1 MIRSR
6 YTRSERPLATSALPS
21 RKAPPVNTT
30 VRSRIAIAMTALV
43 LANAVGA
50 VFSWWAYGE
59 AARYSADARAAS
71 RRAAL
76 ASAAAERVTAWSAD
90 TGTLAFAAREAKRS
104 EDISGPYGN
113 VLGSELAA
121 TGALRRLDA
130 QFGSD
135 ARPLTGQWEE
145 LRLLTYLWVNSE
157 AIDGG
162 TDIRLSRMSDGRI
175 RASSQSNL
183 VAPQGFV
190 AQTASE
196 FRATIRQRTEA
207 LKDGTLRNL
216 VVSSEQD
223 AVEAAVAADEALALA
238 RNGTIATLLFV
249 LVLAVGAS
257 IWLYRSIAR
266 PLTSAR
272 DFADKVAGGDWT
284 ATYTLHRS
292 DEIGALTHAVE
303 NMKDAFV
310 RKATIM
316 SEMAGAVL
324 VTSGQVDAAAK
335 HAQQTVASGEISPTA
350 LAEDLAAVSART
362 ETLTGLA
369 AQMLQD

>member
-1 MIRSR
+1 
-6 YTRSERPLATSALPS
+6 
-21 RKAPPVNTT
+21 
-30 VRSRIAIAMTALV
+30 MTLLV
-43 LANAVGA
+43 VANAVGA
-50 VFSWWAYGE
+50 AFSWWAYGE
-59 AARYSADARAAS
+59 AARYSAEARIAS

-90 TGTLAFAAREAKRS
+90 TGALAFAAREAKRS

-121 TGALRRLDA
+121 TGALRRLGSQFAADA
-130 QFGSD
+130 
-135 ARPLTGQWEE
+135 APLADQWEE
-145 LRLLTYLWVNSE
+145 LRLLSYLWVNSE
-157 AIDGG
+157 AVDGG

-175 RASSQSNL
+175 RASGESNL
-183 VAPQGFV
+183 VAPQGFAEQEA
-190 AQTASE
+190 AQ
-196 FRATIRQRTEA
+196 FRTTIRQRTEA
-207 LKDGTLRNL
+207 LKDGTLRHI
-216 VVSSEQD
+216 VVNSEQE
-223 AVEAAVAADEALALA
+223 AVEAAVAADQALALA
-238 RNGTIATLLFV
+238 KDGTIATLLFV
-249 LVLAVGAS
+249 LLLAVVAS
-257 IWLYRSIAR
+257 IWLYRSIVR

-272 DFADKVAGGDWT
+272 DFADRVAGGDWT
-284 ATYTLHRS
+284 AAYTLHRS

-335 HAQQTVASGEISPTA
+335 HAQQTVASGEISPA
-350 LAEDLAAVSART
+350 DLAEDLAAVSSRT

>member
-1 MIRSR
+1 M
-6 YTRSERPLATSALPS
+6 
-21 RKAPPVNTT
+21 NTT
-30 VRSRIAIAMTALV
+30 VRSRIAIAMTMLV
-43 LANAVGA
+43 VANALGA
-50 VFSWWAYGE
+50 AFSWWAYGE
-59 AARYSADARAAS
+59 AARYSAEARAAS

-76 ASAAAERVTAWSAD
+76 ASAAAERITAWSAD
-90 TGTLAFAAREAKRS
+90 AGSLAFAARQAARS

-121 TGALRRLDA
+121 NGALRRIDT
-130 QFGSD
+130 QFGAD
-135 ARPLTGQWEE
+135 ARPLAEQWEE
-145 LRLLTYLWVNSE
+145 LKLLTYLWVNSE
-157 AIDGG
+157 AVEGG
-162 TDIRLSRMSDGRI
+162 TDIRLSRMPDGRI
-175 RASSQSNL
+175 RASAESNL
-183 VAPQGFV
+183 ITPPGF
-190 AQTASE
+190 ANQAATE

-207 LKDGTLRNL
+207 LKDGTLRIIVAN
-216 VVSSEQD
+216 SEQK
-223 AVEAAVAADEALALA
+223 ALEATLAADMAFAFA

-249 LVLAVGAS
+249 LLLAVVAS

-272 DFADKVAGGDWT
+272 DFADRVADGNWA
-284 ATYTLHRS
+284 ATFTHHRS

-335 HAQQTVASGEISPTA
+335 HAQQSVASGEVSPTD

>member
-1 MIRSR
+1 M
-6 YTRSERPLATSALPS
+6 
-21 RKAPPVNTT
+21 KTT
-30 VRSRIAIAMTALV
+30 VRSRIAIAMTILV
-43 LANAVGA
+43 VANAVGA
-50 VFSWWAYGE
+50 AFSWWAYGE
-59 AARYSADARAAS
+59 AARFSAEARTAS

-90 TGTLAFAAREAKRS
+90 AGTLAFAAREAKRS

-121 TGALRRLDA
+121 TGALRRLNT
-130 QFGSD
+130 QFGAD
-135 ARPLTGQWEE
+135 AAPVADQWEE

-157 AIDGG
+157 AVDGG

-175 RASSQSNL
+175 RASAESNL
-183 VAPQGFV
+183 VAPEGF
-190 AQTASE
+190 ADQTASQ
-196 FRATIRQRTEA
+196 FRTTIRQRTEA
-207 LKDGTLRNL
+207 LKDGTLRQI
-216 VVSSEQD
+216 VVGSEQN

-238 RNGTIATLLFV
+238 RNGTITTLLFV
-249 LVLAVGAS
+249 LLLAVGAS

-266 PLTSAR
+266 PLTNAR
-272 DFADKVAGGDWT
+272 VFADRVAAGDWA
-284 ATYTLHRS
+284 ATFTLHRS
-292 DEIGALTHAVE
+292 DEIGALTAAVE

-335 HAQQTVASGEISPTA
+335 HAQQTVASGETSPAA
-350 LAEDLAAVSART
+350 LAEDLAAVSTRT

>member
-1 MIRSR
+1 M
-6 YTRSERPLATSALPS
+6 
-21 RKAPPVNTT
+21 KTT
-30 VRSRIAIAMTALV
+30 VRSRIAIAMTILV
-43 LANAVGA
+43 VANAVGA
-50 VFSWWAYGE
+50 AFSWWAYGE
-59 AARYSADARAAS
+59 AARYSAEARAAS
-71 RRAAL
+71 GRAAL

-90 TGTLAFAAREAKRS
+90 AGTLAFAAREARRS

-121 TGALRRLDA
+121 TGALGRLDA
-130 QFGSD
+130 RFGAS
-135 ARPLTGQWEE
+135 ALPLSAQWDE

-157 AIDGG
+157 AVDGG
-162 TDIRLSRMSDGRI
+162 TDIRLSRMPDGRV
-175 RASSQSNL
+175 RASAASNL
-183 VAPQGFV
+183 VAPAGF
-190 AQTASE
+190 ADQSASQ
-196 FRATIRQRTEA
+196 RRTTIRQRTEA
-207 LKDGTLRNL
+207 LKDGALRRI
-216 VVSSEQD
+216 VVSSEQA
-223 AVEAAVAADEALALA
+223 AVEAALAADRALALA

-249 LVLAVGAS
+249 LLLAVVAS

-266 PLTSAR
+266 PLTTAR
-272 DFADKVAGGDWT
+272 VFADRVAGGDWA
-284 ATYTLHRS
+284 ATFTLHRA

-335 HAQQTVASGEISPTA
+335 HAQQSVASGEISPED
-350 LAEDLAAVSART
+350 LAQDLAAVSSRT